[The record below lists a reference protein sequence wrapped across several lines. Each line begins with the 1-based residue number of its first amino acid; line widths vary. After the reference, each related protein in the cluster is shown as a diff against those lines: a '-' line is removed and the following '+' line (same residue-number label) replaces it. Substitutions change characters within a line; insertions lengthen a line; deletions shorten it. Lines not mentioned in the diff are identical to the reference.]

1 MKQLHPVSLKT
12 AEVVRRAVFHLARRL
27 RSERSAESLSQNKLS
42 VLSDLHHRGPCTAGE
57 LAGFQCQKPQSMT
70 RVFAELESAGLIGRS
85 KSEEDG
91 RQAVL
96 EITAAGRTALTN
108 DIAQCDSWL
117 ADQMN
122 NLNET
127 EKQVLCLAATI
138 MDNIADS

>member
-1 MKQLHPVSLKT
+1 MKTLRPISPKM
-12 AEVVRRAVFHLARRL
+12 AEPVRRAVFHLARRL

-42 VLSDLHHRGPCTAGE
+42 VLSDLHHHGPCTAGE
-57 LAGFQCQKPQSMT
+57 LTEFQRQKPQSMT

-96 EITAAGRTALTN
+96 EITAAGRTALMN

-127 EKQVLCLAATI
+127 ERQVLCLAASI
-138 MDNIADS
+138 MDSIANT

>member
-1 MKQLHPVSLKT
+1 MKPSHSVSSKT
-12 AEVVRRAVFHLARRL
+12 AGAVRRAVFHLARRL
-27 RSERSAESLSQNKLS
+27 RSERSTESLSQNKLS
-42 VLSDLHHRGPCTAGE
+42 ILSDLHHRGPCTAGE
-57 LAGFQCQKPQSMT
+57 LAGFQRQKPQSLT

-96 EITAAGRTALTN
+96 EITTAGRASLTK

-117 ADQMN
+117 ADQLN

-127 EKQVLCLAATI
+127 ERQVLCLAASI
-138 MDNIADS
+138 MDSIADT